1 MPQIGKQLILIGVLI
16 ALAGALIWKGVPLGR
31 LPGDLHFKVGSSDI
45 YIPLATSLLASAV
58 ISLVFWLFRN
68 R

>member
-1 MPQIGKQLILIGVLI
+1 MEQVGKQLMLAGVLI
-16 ALAGALIWKGVPLGR
+16 AIAGALLWKGVPLGR
-31 LPGDLHFKVGSSDI
+31 LPGDFHFKAGTTDF

-58 ISLVFWLFRN
+58 LSLVFWLFRS